1 MATGIGER
9 LREARRARGLDLEE
23 VAERTKIRSR
33 YLRALEDE
41 DWDLLPGATYVR
53 GFLHAYAELLGLD
66 AEAVVEEYRRD
77 HESEAEEAVD
87 AEAIRSAITKEHR
100 PESPRRLAGGLRFG
114 RGTIAGIVVAA
125 LLGIVVVLG
134 LLGDSEEGTGEPA
147 ERGTPAESGT
157 TSEDS
162 ATTVE
167 ESPSRVTLRLT
178 ATGTVWVCVVDQDG
192 SPLPEAEGVTLPAG
206 ERQGPFRGREF
217 EVGLGNGQV
226 EMEANGEPVRIPAA
240 AEPLG
245 YRITPEGTSELAP
258 AQRPTCT

>member
-66 AEAVVEEYRRD
+66 AEA
-77 HESEAEEAVD
+77 
-87 AEAIRSAITKEHR
+87 IRSAITKEHR

-147 ERGTPAESGT
+147 EGGTPADRET
-157 TSEDS
+157 
-162 ATTVE
+162 
-167 ESPSRVTLRLT
+167 PS
-178 ATGTVWVCVVDQDG
+178 
-192 SPLPEAEGVTLPAG
+192 
-206 ERQGPFRGREF
+206 
-217 EVGLGNGQV
+217 
-226 EMEANGEPVRIPAA
+226 
-240 AEPLG
+240 
-245 YRITPEGTSELAP
+245 
-258 AQRPTCT
+258 